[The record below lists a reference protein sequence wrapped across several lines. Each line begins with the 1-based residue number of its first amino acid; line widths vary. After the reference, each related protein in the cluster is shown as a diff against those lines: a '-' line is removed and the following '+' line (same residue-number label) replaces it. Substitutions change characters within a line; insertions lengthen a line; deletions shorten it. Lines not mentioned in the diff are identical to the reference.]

1 MTTNN
6 QIPCTDL
13 DLERRFVATKIN
25 AGNLIA
31 GHDISPDDL
40 CSPKLN
46 EIYRACIYLDANLD
60 KWGYEDLVSE
70 LEKTKAIEK
79 VGKDYLM
86 NLATS
91 SNEIVLNVKPMT
103 ARLKT
108 LANARRK
115 RDKMQTAIAALES
128 ADYETADKEIIA
140 LSELSTIGDASPIYS
155 AVDLAHETQAAL
167 ESMLTGKSL
176 VIKTGLR
183 MFDRFAGGLF
193 PGGMLLIATYPNIGK
208 SQLALLICRKVA
220 ETGLPTGILS
230 LEDPPILTGSRL
242 ASHVTGLLSSKG
254 MFTGDYSAER
264 VMDMIDTLKD
274 SMPAFR
280 ALPIYLTQCGSH
292 TTPEILDS
300 ATKLIKERGCK
311 VIALDYAQSIQIGDK
326 AKRHEALSS
335 AVGQLKALC
344 ARHSVALICCSQL
357 TANEGGIYREPS
369 PNQLRDTRDLW
380 QMTEQMLMLWKTLVE
395 SPTMWRL
402 TKSKIGNVGIGGIVK
417 INTVTGMFDDLGD
430 KSNDQR
436 EETRRHYHETKNDY
450 D

>member
-1 MTTNN
+1 MNDK
-6 QIPCTDL
+6 QIPCADL

-40 CSPKLN
+40 CSPRLA

-60 KWGYEDLVSE
+60 KWGYEDLLSE
-70 LEKTKAIEK
+70 LERTKALEK
-79 VGKDYLM
+79 IGKGYLID
-86 NLATS
+86 LAS
-91 SNEIVLNVKPMT
+91 SANEIVMNVRPMT
-103 ARLKT
+103 TRLKT
-108 LANARRK
+108 LAIARRK
-115 RDKMQTAIAALES
+115 REKMQTAIAALES
-128 ADYETADKEIIA
+128 ADYETADNEIRA
-140 LSELSTIGDASPIYS
+140 LSDLSTIGESSPIYS
-155 AVDLAHETQAAL
+155 AVDLANETQAAL

-264 VMDMIDTLKD
+264 VTDMINTLRD

-292 TTPEILDS
+292 STTEILDS
-300 ATKLIKERGCK
+300 ANKLIKERGCK

-344 ARHSVALICCSQL
+344 ARYSVAFICCSQL
-357 TANEGGIYREPS
+357 TSTEGGIYREPN
-369 PNQLRDTRDLW
+369 PNQLRDTKDLW
-380 QMTEQMLMLWKTLVE
+380 QMAEQMLMLWKTAIE
-395 SPTMWRL
+395 SPTMWRIS
-402 TKSKIGNVGIGGIVK
+402 KSKIGNVGIGGIIK

-430 KSNDQR
+430 KGNDQR
-436 EETRRHYHETKNDY
+436 EDTRRNYNETKNDY